1 MPINMEKRTEIAKES
16 LVSLLKTESGKGND
30 LGELTAQIRLAEDYS
45 GSMARFYASGEMQE
59 LTERVLALSLTGL
72 DADGDI
78 QVYHFDHQVYEPY
91 TVDINHYVGAVDR
104 WRFEEVTVQV
114 PGQKKMFGK
123 VSAPTTRVE
132 KVERQMGG
140 TDYAP
145 CIRKIRQDARDSG
158 DLAPGKPPVIVVF
171 QTDGGTSSPANTIAE
186 LRDSSKDPIFWVF
199 LGLGN
204 NTGFL
209 DVLDKIDG
217 GRVDNVSKISV
228 TSIKS
233 VPDADFYAELI
244 REPFSKW
251 LPAARA
257 LGIVTV

>member
-1 MPINMEKRTEIAKES
+1 MIDMNKRTEIATKS
-16 LVSLLKTESGKGND
+16 LVSLLKTEAAKGND
-30 LGELTAQIRLAEDYS
+30 LGDLTAQIRLAEDYS
-45 GSMARFYASGEMQE
+45 SSMSRFYANGEMQE

-78 QVYHFDHQVYEPY
+78 QVYPFDHQVYEPY
-91 TVDINHYVGAVDR
+91 TVDSSNYVGAVDR

-123 VSAPTTRVE
+123 ASAPTTRVE

-140 TDYAP
+140 TNYAP
-145 CIRKIRQDARDSG
+145 CIRRIRADARNDG
-158 DLAPGKPPVIVVF
+158 DLDPGKPPVIVVF
-171 QTDGGTSSPANTIAE
+171 QTDGGTSHPEITKQE
-186 LRDSSKDPIFWVF
+186 LREASKDPIFWVF

-209 DVLDKIDG
+209 DLLDNLDG
-217 GRVDNVSKISV
+217 VTVDNVSKISV
-228 TSIKS
+228 TSIKG